1 MEWLVDLFT
10 GSGVAHSVF
19 IVAVVIAIGLGLNRV
34 KFGSVSLGVTW
45 ILFVGI
51 VAGHFGFLLDQ
62 TTSHFIKEFGLI
74 LFIYSIGLEVGPGF
88 FSSFRKGGIT
98 LNLLAMSMVL
108 LACCTAYAIHLI
120 TGTSLIDMVGVL
132 SGAVT
137 NTPGMGAAQQTFYD
151 MTGEV
156 NTSIAQGYAVTYPL
170 GVVGVILSIIVLKRV
185 FRVNFDNE
193 RRIMME
199 RNKENAEQ
207 LEAVTLEVHNDS
219 VCGRTIREIQELFSR
234 KCVITRVLHE
244 RTHDIELAESTTTLG
259 MGDKIFIVAS
269 PFEIEALTLLIGPR
283 INMNMAE
290 WDAIEANN
298 LTSERCVITNP
309 QINGKRLGDLKLR
322 QTFNVTITR
331 IIRAGVDLIADP
343 HLLLQLGDRIV
354 VVGKRESIK
363 KIAELMGNSVKRLD
377 EPNLTAIFLG
387 IALGVVLGSI
397 PIFIPNVPV
406 PVKFGLAGGPLIVS
420 ILISKFGPQMKLVT
434 YTTSSANKMIRQI
447 GITLFLASV
456 GIGAGD
462 GFVDTLVDGGYWWV
476 LYGFLITTLPCLV
489 IGVIARVKL
498 KLSFF
503 TIAGLVSGTMTNP
516 PALAYSN
523 EVCGNNQASVA
534 YSTVYPLTMFLRVVT
549 AQILVLMA
557 L

>member
-1 MEWLVDLFT
+1 MEWFVDLFA

-19 IVAVVIAIGLGLNRV
+19 VLALVIAIGLGLNRI

-51 VAGHFGFLLDQ
+51 IAGHLGFLLDQ
-62 TTSHFIKEFGLI
+62 TTAHFVKEFGLI

-98 LNLLAMSMVL
+98 LNMLAVAMVL
-108 LACCTAYAIHLI
+108 LACVTAYVIHLI

-170 GVVGVILSIIVLKRV
+170 GVVGVILSIIVLRRI

-219 VCGRTIREIQELFSR
+219 VCGHTIREIQELFSR

-259 MGDKIFIVAS
+259 MGDKIFLVAT
-269 PFEIEALTLLIGPR
+269 PLEVEALTLLIGPR
-283 INMNMAE
+283 IDMNMAE

-298 LTSERCVITNP
+298 LVSERCVITNP

-354 VVGKRESIK
+354 VVGKPESIK
-363 KIAELMGNSVKRLD
+363 KISGLMGNSVKRLE
-377 EPNLTAIFLG
+377 EPNLASLFLG

-406 PVKFGLAGGPLIVS
+406 PVKLGLAGGPLIVS
-420 ILISKFGPQMKLVT
+420 ILMSKYGPQLKLVT

-447 GITLFLASV
+447 GITLFLAVV
-456 GIGAGD
+456 GIGAGN
-462 GFVDTLVDGGYWWV
+462 GFVDTIVNGGYWWV
-476 LYGFLITTLPCLV
+476 LYGFLITVIPCLV
-489 IGVIARVKL
+489 IGVVARKVC
-498 KLSFF
+498 KLSYF
-503 TIAGLVSGTMTNP
+503 TISGVISGIMTNP

-523 EVCGNNQASVA
+523 EICGNNQASVA

-549 AQILVLMA
+549 TQIMVLMA

>member
-1 MEWLVDLFT
+1 MEWLVNLFT

-19 IVAVVIAIGLGLNRV
+19 ILALVIAGGLCLNRI
-34 KFGSVSLGVTW
+34 KIGGVSLGVTW

-51 VAGHFGFLLDQ
+51 LAGHLGFVLDDITAQ
-62 TTSHFIKEFGLI
+62 FAKEFGLI

-88 FSSFRKGGIT
+88 FSSFRKGGVT
-98 LNLLAMSMVL
+98 LNILAAGMVL
-108 LACCTAYAIHLI
+108 LACVTTYAIHLI

-151 MTGEV
+151 MTGQP

-170 GVVGVILSIIVLKRV
+170 GVVGVILSIIMLKHI

-219 VCGRTIREIQELFSR
+219 VCGHTIREIQELFGR

-259 MGDKIFIVAS
+259 MGDKLFIVAS
-269 PFEIEALTLLIGPR
+269 PLEIEALTLLIGPR
-283 INMNMAE
+283 IKMDMAE

-298 LTSERCVITNP
+298 LISERFVITNP
-309 QINGKRLGDLKLR
+309 RINGKRLGDLKLR

-331 IIRAGVDLIADP
+331 ISRAGVDLIADP
-343 HLLLQLGDRIV
+343 HLLLQLGDRII
-354 VVGKRESIK
+354 VVGKPESTE
-363 KIAELMGNSVKRLD
+363 KIGKLMGNSVKHLE
-377 EPNLTAIFLG
+377 EPNLAAIFLG
-387 IALGVVLGSI
+387 IALGVMLGSL

-406 PVKFGLAGGPLIVS
+406 PVKLGLAGGPLIVS
-420 ILISKFGPQMKLVT
+420 ILISKFGPQLKLVT

-447 GITLFLASV
+447 GITLFLAVV
-456 GIGAGD
+456 GIGAGN
-462 GFVDTLVDGGYWWV
+462 GFAATIINGGYWWV
-476 LYGFLITTLPCLV
+476 LYGFLITVIPCII
-489 IGVIARVKL
+489 IGFIARKVC

-503 TIAGLVSGTMTNP
+503 TISGLISGTMTNP

-523 EVCGNNQASVA
+523 DICGNNQASVA
-534 YSTVYPLTMFLRVVT
+534 YSTVYPLTMFLRVIT
-549 AQILVLMA
+549 AQILILMA

>member
-1 MEWLVDLFT
+1 M
-10 GSGVAHSVF
+10 
-19 IVAVVIAIGLGLNRV
+19 
-34 KFGSVSLGVTW
+34 
-45 ILFVGI
+45 
-51 VAGHFGFLLDQ
+51 
-62 TTSHFIKEFGLI
+62 
-74 LFIYSIGLEVGPGF
+74 
-88 FSSFRKGGIT
+88 
-98 LNLLAMSMVL
+98 
-108 LACCTAYAIHLI
+108 
-120 TGTSLIDMVGVL
+120 
-132 SGAVT
+132 
-137 NTPGMGAAQQTFYD
+137 
-151 MTGEV
+151 
-156 NTSIAQGYAVTYPL
+156 
-170 GVVGVILSIIVLKRV
+170 
-185 FRVNFDNE
+185 
-193 RRIMME
+193 
-199 RNKENAEQ
+199 
-207 LEAVTLEVHNDS
+207 
-219 VCGRTIREIQELFSR
+219 
-234 KCVITRVLHE
+234 
-244 RTHDIELAESTTTLG
+244 
-259 MGDKIFIVAS
+259 
-269 PFEIEALTLLIGPR
+269 
-283 INMNMAE
+283 
-290 WDAIEANN
+290 
-298 LTSERCVITNP
+298 
-309 QINGKRLGDLKLR
+309 R

-397 PIFIPNVPV
+397 PIFIPTVPV

-434 YTTSSANKMIRQI
+434 YTTSSANKMIRQS

-516 PALAYSN
+516 PTLAYSN